1 MDVPSFGTWE
11 MLGNNVP
18 LASIVTVATLCWGFE
33 AQHGYRVG
41 RTWFDFQSLCDT
53 LPFFTTVV
61 TLPSGGG
68 AHTIE
73 HLAHSVNLVLLT
85 FQSRYILFL
94 GVQGMQ
100 FNLIIEIGCLNCA

>member
-11 MLGNNVP
+11 MLGNYIP
-18 LASIVTVATLCWGFE
+18 LASIVTVATPCWWFE
-33 AQHGYRVG
+33 AQHGYRVRQHG
-41 RTWFDFQSLCDT
+41 LISSRFLIPC
-53 LPFFTTVV
+53 PFFYYSSDSS
-61 TLPSGGG
+61 SGGG

-73 HLAHSVNLVLLT
+73 HFAHSVNLVLLT

>member
-1 MDVPSFGTWE
+1 MFIEHGLISSCFLIPCFF
-11 MLGNNVP
+11 
-18 LASIVTVATLCWGFE
+18 SII
-33 AQHGYRVG
+33 
-41 RTWFDFQSLCDT
+41 
-53 LPFFTTVV
+53 VV
-61 TLPSGGG
+61 TPPSGGG

-73 HLAHSVNLVLLT
+73 YLAHSVNLVLLT

>member
-11 MLGNNVP
+11 MLGNHVP
-18 LASIVTVATLCWGFE
+18 LASIVTVATPCWWFE

-41 RTWFDFQSLCDT
+41 RTWFDFQSLFDT
-53 LPFFTTVV
+53 LPFFITVV

-73 HLAHSVNLVLLT
+73 QGTRQFGVRQFGNQLT
-85 FQSRYILFL
+85 LCIWS
-94 GVQGMQ
+94 
-100 FNLIIEIGCLNCA
+100 C